1 MKEYEDIGQS
11 REWQKIEF
19 VYKGWSDDRK
29 YKVMTD
35 EGEDLLLKIADIE
48 EFPKKK
54 KEFEIVKS
62 LEDKKLIMPK
72 AIDIGV
78 CNNEQSIYS
87 LYTWIN
93 GNDAEVEMKKF
104 SREKQY
110 EFGVIAGKYLKDIHS
125 INAPKSIENWEL
137 RYNKKID
144 EKINNY
150 KKCGISLKGEKRIL
164 NFINKNRKL
173 LKNRPQCLQHGDY
186 HLGNMIITPE
196 KTLGIIDFN
205 RYSYGDPWEEF
216 NRITWC
222 VKISPDFASGYIN
235 GYFNNNVPKK
245 FFKYLLFYI
254 CCNGIGSISW
264 AIPFGEEEVNLMIN
278 EMNNVMQWYDKFE
291 SEIPKWYFIKK
302 EL

>member
-110 EFGVIAGKYLKDIHS
+110 EFGVIAGKYLK
-125 INAPKSIENWEL
+125 
-137 RYNKKID
+137 
-144 EKINNY
+144 
-150 KKCGISLKGEKRIL
+150 
-164 NFINKNRKL
+164 NFLGTLL
-173 LKNRPQCLQHGDY
+173 LKYPLIY
-186 HLGNMIITPE
+186 PE
-196 KTLGIIDFN
+196 AKSGLIFTHHVILLNSSQG
-205 RYSYGDPWEEF
+205 
-216 NRITWC
+216 
-222 VKISPDFASGYIN
+222 SP
-235 GYFNNNVPKK
+235 
-245 FFKYLLFYI
+245 
-254 CCNGIGSISW
+254 
-264 AIPFGEEEVNLMIN
+264 
-278 EMNNVMQWYDKFE
+278 
-291 SEIPKWYFIKK
+291 
-302 EL
+302 